1 MTAAAGA
8 RFIDAHGDFVDSM
21 PARAESYAARTRRS
35 RYERLAARWLETPAG
50 RAWLLAKKAAKAEK
64 EVGSA

>member
-8 RFIDAHGDFVDSM
+8 HFIDAHGDFVDSM
-21 PARAESYAARTRRS
+21 PARAESYAAHTRKS

-50 RAWLLAKKAAKAEK
+50 RAWLLAKKATKAE
-64 EVGSA
+64 EGAESA